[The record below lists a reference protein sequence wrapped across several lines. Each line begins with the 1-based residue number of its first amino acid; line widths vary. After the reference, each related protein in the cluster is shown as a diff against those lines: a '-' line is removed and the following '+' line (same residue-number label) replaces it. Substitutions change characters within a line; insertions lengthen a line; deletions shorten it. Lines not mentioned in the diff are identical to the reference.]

1 MSVRAAVLLS
11 GSGGPRASG
20 TVPVDEGDAMKWN
33 EHTTGQR
40 IKLLRGAVTQ
50 EELAENAGLSI
61 ATVRKAEQDRG
72 HISLPTL
79 LRLAHALGADISVI
93 VGQQAPRR
101 AMLAD
106 DRTTLRELSRTVHDT
121 AAGIGTDRE
130 PVDFA
135 GDLAAG
141 WDAYRAGRIAVAGQ
155 FAASCVRDAATALA
169 AASEERRMAAR
180 GVLADAYRLA
190 AYVAN
195 QLGARDLAYAAIGHS
210 ADQAR
215 AGGDPVR
222 EACVASGRSWV
233 YLRDARLDDAEHS
246 AAFSYSSIEPTYSD
260 RDPVRL
266 ATYGWHVTFAAVVA
280 ARQGSTAAA
289 EDLLSQGFA
298 VAARLGRDV
307 MVNGTAFGPAAVAA
321 QAVGIAVSTGK
332 AGKAL
337 RIAREVHDWSSLH
350 QAARNRLQLDI
361 ALAQCDTRQY
371 DTCLD
376 TLLTVCTQQPDWVR
390 HQTLPGVIAQRA
402 GYATTS
408 RSRKVAKIIGATLA

>member
-1 MSVRAAVLLS
+1 MERA
-11 GSGGPRASG
+11 P
-20 TVPVDEGDAMKWN
+20 
-33 EHTTGQR
+33 TGQR

-50 EELAENAGLSI
+50 EELVENAGLSI
-61 ATVRKAEQDRG
+61 ATIRKAEQDRG
-72 HISLPTL
+72 HVSLPTL

-101 AMLAD
+101 AVLAD

-135 GDLAAG
+135 DDLTAG
-141 WDAYRAGRIAVAGQ
+141 WDAYRAGRIGVAGQ

-169 AASEERRMAAR
+169 DATEDRRMTAR

-222 EACVASGRSWV
+222 EASVASGRSWI
-233 YLRDARLDDAEHS
+233 YLRDARLDDAEHT
-246 AAFSYSSIEPTYSD
+246 AALSYGSIEPTYND

-280 ARQGSTAAA
+280 ARREIPS
-289 EDLLSQGFA
+289 
-298 VAARLGRDV
+298 
-307 MVNGTAFGPAAVAA
+307 PP
-321 QAVGIAVSTGK
+321 
-332 AGKAL
+332 
-337 RIAREVHDWSSLH
+337 RI
-350 QAARNRLQLDI
+350 
-361 ALAQCDTRQY
+361 C
-371 DTCLD
+371 C
-376 TLLTVCTQQPDWVR
+376 P
-390 HQTLPGVIAQRA
+390 RA
-402 GYATTS
+402 S
-408 RSRKVAKIIGATLA
+408 P

>member
-1 MSVRAAVLLS
+1 
-11 GSGGPRASG
+11 
-20 TVPVDEGDAMKWN
+20 MKWN

-40 IKLLRGAVTQ
+40 LKLLRGTITQ
-50 EELAENAGLSI
+50 EELAESAGLSV
-61 ATVRKAEQDRG
+61 ATIRKAEQNRG
-72 HISLPTL
+72 QISLPTL
-79 LRLAHALGADISVI
+79 LRLAHALGADVSVI

-106 DRTTLRELSRTVHDT
+106 DRATVRALSRTVHDT
-121 AAGIGTDRE
+121 SAGIGTDRE

-141 WDAYRAGRIAVAGQ
+141 WDAYRAGRFAVAGQ
-155 FAASCVRDAATALA
+155 FAASCVSDAAA
-169 AASEERRMAAR
+169 AVAHATEDRRMTAR
-180 GVLADAYRLA
+180 GPLADAYRLS

-195 QLGARDLAYAAIGHS
+195 QFGARDLAYAAIGHA

-215 AGGDPVR
+215 QGGDPVR
-222 EACVASGRSWV
+222 EASVASGRSWI
-233 YLRDARLDDAEHS
+233 YLRDARLVDAEHT
-246 AAFSYSSIEPTYSD
+246 AEISYTSIEPSYGD
-260 RDPVRL
+260 RDPVLL

-280 ARQGSTAAA
+280 ARQDDTAAA
-289 EDLLSQGFA
+289 EELLSQGFA

-307 MVNGTAFGPAAVAA
+307 MVNGTAFGPAAVTA
-321 QAVGIAVSTGK
+321 QAVGIAVSTGR

-337 RIAREVHDWSSLH
+337 ELAKSVHDWSPLH
-350 QAARNRLQLDI
+350 QAAQNRLQLDI
-361 ALAQCDTRQY
+361 ALAQCATKQY

-376 TLLTVCTQQPDWVR
+376 TLLTVCEGHPEWVR

-408 RSRKVAKIIGATLA
+408 RSRKIAKIIGATLA

>member
-1 MSVRAAVLLS
+1 
-11 GSGGPRASG
+11 
-20 TVPVDEGDAMKWN
+20 MKWN

-61 ATVRKAEQDRG
+61 ATIRKAEQDRG
-72 HISLPTL
+72 QLSLPTL
-79 LRLAHALGADISVI
+79 LRLAHALGTDISVI

-101 AMLAD
+101 ALLAD
-106 DRTTLRELSRTVHDT
+106 DRLTLRALSRTVHDT

-135 GDLAAG
+135 ADLRAG
-141 WDAYRAGRIAVAGQ
+141 WDAYRAGRIGIAGQ
-155 FAASCVRDAATALA
+155 FAASCVSDAATALA
-169 AASEERRMAAR
+169 DAPEDRRMSAH

-190 AYVAN
+190 SYVAN
-195 QLGARDLAYAAIGHS
+195 QLGARDLAYAAIGHA

-215 AGGDPVR
+215 HGGDPVR
-222 EACVASGRSWV
+222 EASVASGRSWV
-233 YLRDARLDDAEHS
+233 YLRDARLDDAEHT
-246 AAFSYSSIEPTYSD
+246 AGVSYTSIEPTYSD
-260 RDPVRL
+260 RDPVLL
-266 ATYGWHVTFAAVVA
+266 ATYGWHVVFAAVVA
-280 ARQGSTAAA
+280 ARRGDTVTA
-289 EDLLSQGFA
+289 EDLLSQGAA

-307 MVNGTAFGPAAVAA
+307 MVNGTAFGPAAVTA
-321 QAVGIAVSTGK
+321 QAIGIAVSTGK

-337 RIAREVHDWSSLH
+337 QLARGLHDVSSLH
-350 QAARNRLQLDI
+350 QAAQNRLQLDI
-361 ALAQCDTRQY
+361 ALAQCDTKQY

-376 TLLTVCTQQPDWVR
+376 TLLTVCEEHPEWVR

-408 RSRKVAKIIGATLA
+408 RSRKIAKIIGATLA

>member
-1 MSVRAAVLLS
+1 
-11 GSGGPRASG
+11 
-20 TVPVDEGDAMKWN
+20 MKWN

-50 EELAENAGLSI
+50 EELAESAGLSV
-61 ATVRKAEQDRG
+61 ATIRKAEQDRG
-72 HISLPTL
+72 QVSLPSL
-79 LRLAHALGADISVI
+79 LRLAHALGADVSVV
-93 VGQQAPRR
+93 VGQQAPKR

-106 DRTTLRELSRTVHDT
+106 DRLTLRALSRTVHDT
-121 AAGIGTDRE
+121 AAGTGTQRE

-135 GDLAAG
+135 TDLVAG
-141 WDAYRAGRIAVAGQ
+141 WDAYRAGRIGVAGQ
-155 FAASCVRDAATALA
+155 FATSCVRDAATALA
-169 AASEERRMAAR
+169 DAPDDRRMSAHGA
-180 GVLADAYRLA
+180 LADAYRLS

-195 QLGARDLAYAAIGHS
+195 QLGARDLAYAAIGHA

-215 AGGDPVR
+215 QGGDPRR
-222 EACVASGRSWV
+222 EASVASGRSWI

-246 AAFSYSSIEPTYSD
+246 AATSYNSIEPTYGD
-260 RDPVRL
+260 RDPQLL

-280 ARQGSTAAA
+280 ARQGNTGAA
-289 EDLLSQGFA
+289 EDLLSQGSA

-307 MVNGTAFGPAAVAA
+307 MVNGTAFGPASVTA
-321 QAVGIAVSTGK
+321 QAIGIAVSTGR
-332 AGKAL
+332 AGRAL
-337 RIAREVHDWSSLH
+337 QLAAGLPDSSALH

-376 TLLTVCTQQPDWVR
+376 TLLTVCTEHPEWVR

-402 GYATTS
+402 GHATTS
-408 RSRKVAKIIGATLA
+408 RSRKIAKIIGATLA

>member
-1 MSVRAAVLLS
+1 MQ
-11 GSGGPRASG
+11 
-20 TVPVDEGDAMKWN
+20 WN
-33 EHTTGQR
+33 QHTTGQR

-50 EELAENAGLSI
+50 EELAEGAGLSI
-61 ATVRKAEQDRG
+61 ATIRKAEQDRG
-72 HISLPTL
+72 QLSLPTL

-135 GDLAAG
+135 ADLVAG
-141 WDAYRAGRIAVAGQ
+141 WDAYRAGRIGVAGQ
-155 FAASCVRDAATALA
+155 FATSCVKDAAAALA
-169 AASEERRMAAR
+169 DAGHDRRMTAR

-190 AYVAN
+190 SYVAN
-195 QLGARDLAYAAIGHS
+195 QLGARDLAYAAIGHA

-215 AGGDPVR
+215 QGGDPVR
-222 EACVASGRSWV
+222 EASVASGRSWI
-233 YLRDARLDDAEHS
+233 YLRDARLDEAERT
-246 AAFSYSSIEPTYSD
+246 AAVSYTSIEPTYGD
-260 RDPVRL
+260 RDPVLL

-280 ARQGSTAAA
+280 ARQENTAAA
-289 EDLLSQGFA
+289 EDLLSQGSA
-298 VAARLGRDV
+298 IAARLGRDV
-307 MVNGTAFGPAAVAA
+307 MVNGTAFGPAAVTA

-332 AGKAL
+332 ASKAL
-337 RIAREVHDWSSLH
+337 HLATSVHDWSALH
-350 QAARNRLQLDI
+350 PAAHNRLQLDI
-361 ALAQCDTRQY
+361 ALAQCATKQY

-376 TLLTVCTQQPDWVR
+376 TLLTVCQAHPEWVR

-402 GYATTS
+402 GHATTS
-408 RSRKVAKIIGATLA
+408 RSRKIAKIIGATLA

>member
-1 MSVRAAVLLS
+1 
-11 GSGGPRASG
+11 
-20 TVPVDEGDAMKWN
+20 MKWN
-33 EHTTGQR
+33 AYTTGQR

-61 ATVRKAEQDRG
+61 ATIRKAEQDRG
-72 HISLPTL
+72 QVSLPTL
-79 LRLAHALGADISVI
+79 MRLAHALGADVSVI

-121 AAGIGTDRE
+121 AAGIGTGRE

-141 WDAYRAGRIAVAGQ
+141 WDAYRAGRTGVAGQ
-155 FAASCVRDAATALA
+155 FAASCVRDAATALTD
-169 AASEERRMAAR
+169 STEDRRMAAR
-180 GVLADAYRLA
+180 GVLADAYRLG

-195 QLGARDLAYAAIGHS
+195 QLGARDLAYAAIGHA

-215 AGGDPVR
+215 QAGDPVR

-233 YLRDARLDDAEHS
+233 YLRDARLDDAERT
-246 AAFSYSSIEPTYSD
+246 AGFSYTSIEPAYSD
-260 RDPVRL
+260 RDPVLL

-280 ARQGSTAAA
+280 ARQGDAAA

-307 MVNGTAFGPAAVAA
+307 MVNGTAFGPAAVTA

-332 AGKAL
+332 AAKAL
-337 RIAREVHDWSSLH
+337 NLAEQVHDWSPLH
-350 QAARNRLQLDI
+350 QAARNRLRLDI

-376 TLLTVCTQQPDWVR
+376 TLLTVCAEQPDWVR

-402 GYATTS
+402 GHATTS
-408 RSRKVAKIIGATLA
+408 RSRKIAKIIGATLA

>member
-1 MSVRAAVLLS
+1 
-11 GSGGPRASG
+11 
-20 TVPVDEGDAMKWN
+20 MKWN

-50 EELAENAGLSI
+50 EELAEGAGLSI
-61 ATVRKAEQDRG
+61 ATIRKAEQDRG
-72 HISLPTL
+72 QLSLPTL
-79 LRLAHALGADISVI
+79 LRLARALGADISVI

-121 AAGIGTDRE
+121 AAGIGTDRD

-135 GDLAAG
+135 ADLAAG
-141 WDAYRAGRIAVAGQ
+141 WDAYRAGRIGAAGQ
-155 FAASCVRDAATALA
+155 FAASCVRDAATAVA
-169 AASEERRMAAR
+169 DAPVGRRMAAR
-180 GVLADAYRLA
+180 GVLADAYRLG

-195 QLGARDLAYAAIGHS
+195 QLGARDLAYAAIGHA

-222 EACVASGRSWV
+222 EASVASGRSWV
-233 YLRDARLDDAEHS
+233 YLRDARLDDAEQT
-246 AAFSYSSIEPTYSD
+246 AAVSYTSIEPTYGD

-280 ARQGSTAAA
+280 SRQGNTATA

-298 VAARLGRDV
+298 VAARLDRDV

-321 QAVGIAVSTGK
+321 QAVGIAVATGK

-337 RIAREVHDWSSLH
+337 RLAGAVDDWSSLH
-350 QAARNRLQLDI
+350 QAAQNRLQLDI
-361 ALAQCDTRQY
+361 ALAQCTTGQY

-376 TLLTVCTQQPDWVR
+376 TLLTVCREHPEWVR
-390 HQTLPGVIAQRA
+390 HQTLPGVIAQQA

-408 RSRKVAKIIGATLA
+408 RSRKIAKIIGATLA

>member
-1 MSVRAAVLLS
+1 
-11 GSGGPRASG
+11 
-20 TVPVDEGDAMKWN
+20 MKWN

-61 ATVRKAEQDRG
+61 ATIRKAEQDRG

-79 LRLAHALGADISVI
+79 LRLAHALGTDISVI

-130 PVDFA
+130 PVGFA
-135 GDLAAG
+135 DDLAAG
-141 WDAYRAGRIAVAGQ
+141 WDAYRAGRIGVAGQ

-169 AASEERRMAAR
+169 DANEDRRMAAR
-180 GVLADAYRLA
+180 GALADAYRLA

-222 EACVASGRSWV
+222 EASVASGRSWI
-233 YLRDARLDDAEHS
+233 YLRDARLDDAEHT

-280 ARQGSTAAA
+280 ARQASTAAA
-289 EDLLSQGFA
+289 DDLLSQGFA

-337 RIAREVHDWSSLH
+337 RLAKEVHDWSSLH

-376 TLLTVCTQQPDWVR
+376 TLLTVCTEQPDWVR

-408 RSRKVAKIIGATLA
+408 RSRKIAKIIGATLA